1 MRVEGKVVGAI
12 GVGLLV
18 YLGVGVGDTGEDIDW
33 LARKLPVLRVFDDV
47 EGRMNR
53 SVRDIDGGI
62 LVISQFTL
70 FGTLKKGNRPSY
82 NHAAPPAEAIPLYE
96 LFLSRLEAELG
107 KPVPRGIFGAMMDV
121 DYVNDGPV
129 TLILDTKE

>member
-1 MRVEGKVVGAI
+1 MEAKAVGAI
-12 GVGLLV
+12 GAGLLV
-18 YLGVGVGDTGEDIDW
+18 YLGVGLGDTGEDIDW
-33 LARKLPVLRVFDDV
+33 LVRKLPVLRVFDDE

-53 SVRDIDGGI
+53 SVRDIGGGI

-96 LFLSRLEAELG
+96 LFLSRLEVELAQ
-107 KPVPRGIFGAMMDV
+107 PVSRGIFGAMMDV